1 MDIYDVK
8 HPSASDV
15 SIPQM
20 NNIARL
26 LKVACLQIELVLTAA
41 TFSVAIIGS
50 IAGIFGMNLNNRRE
64 DSYTI
69 FLVVSKLVTP
79 CKASC
84 N

>member
-1 MDIYDVK
+1 MK

-15 SIPQM
+15 QNPQM
-20 NNIARL
+20 NTSARS

-50 IAGIFGMNLNNRRE
+50 IAGIFGMNLNNQRE
-64 DSYTI
+64 DSYAI
-69 FLVVSKLVTP
+69 FLVVSKLVMH